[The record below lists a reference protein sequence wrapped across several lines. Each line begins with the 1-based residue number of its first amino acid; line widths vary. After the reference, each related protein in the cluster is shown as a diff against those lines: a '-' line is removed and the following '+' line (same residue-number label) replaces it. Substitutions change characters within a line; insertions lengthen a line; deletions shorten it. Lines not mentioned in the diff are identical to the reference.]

1 MNARIRPLILS
12 ATVAM
17 ALAGTATA
25 EAPEYFI
32 IHHLDQ
38 APEDAAAMVRQH
50 VETDDAWSFTAESRM
65 MGGAV
70 IGLKICYN
78 DIRRDVAAAGLHS
91 LAMMPCG
98 NLAFYEED
106 GQSTLSM
113 LDMSYMTTLYP
124 HPSLEIAVE
133 KARPA
138 YAAMLSEVLDIE

>member
-1 MNARIRPLILS
+1 MNASIRHLIIS
-12 ATVAM
+12 ATAAM
-17 ALAGTATA
+17 ALTGTARA

-38 APEDAAAMVRQH
+38 APEDAAAMVRQY
-50 VETDDAWSFTAESRM
+50 VETDDDWSFIFETRM

-78 DIRRDVAAAGLHS
+78 DIRRDVVAAGMHT

-98 NLAFYEED
+98 NLAFYAED

-113 LDMSYMTTLYP
+113 LDMSYMPALFP
-124 HPSLEIAVE
+124 HPSLEVAAD

-138 YAAMLSEVLDIE
+138 YAAMLSEVLGVD